1 MYCRVLLVLSC
12 LVLVVL
18 SCPRCVALRETST
31 MLLYVHRDHKDYYGR
46 VGETRKTLC
55 FYTSVPTANTNEVPV
70 IKEVDRARGT

>member
-18 SCPRCVALRETST
+18 SCPRCLALEETGL
-31 MLLYVHRDHKDYYGR
+31 MLLYAQRDHKDYYGR

-55 FYTSVPTANTNEVPV
+55 FYTSAPTANTNEVPV
-70 IKEVDRARGT
+70 VKAVDRARGT